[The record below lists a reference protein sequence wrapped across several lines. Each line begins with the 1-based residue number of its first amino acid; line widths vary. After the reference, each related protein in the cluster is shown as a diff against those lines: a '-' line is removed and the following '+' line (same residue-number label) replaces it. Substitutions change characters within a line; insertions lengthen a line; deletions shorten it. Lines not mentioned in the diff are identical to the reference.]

1 MPFVPLHHDAD
12 DMENRT
18 GLWLCPRLERPAAS
32 EPFVGTR
39 LYATREAVTGGVALR
54 IEIPK
59 GSRGI
64 VTYEH
69 SPLPAGSAG
78 ITFYARASE
87 PLDLT
92 LKNVLVRVG
101 TTWAKHDV
109 PWAALGTKPDAPDIG
124 YEFTLGLA
132 APAPRDVWIIID
144 RLGTEGPTF
153 EAAPPLSPTRGPDRV
168 INTRE
173 LVGNAAVLAPTMQRL
188 RRRERFRIVA
198 FGDSV
203 TAGAQSFRGNWD
215 LKDAAPQHLYFS
227 RLARGLE
234 KHFGVGNIA
243 CVQNGHGGWTA
254 EKAKT
259 VAPKVFGE
267 MLPGDVLLLE
277 FGANDLGWAEHG
289 IDRWLTNLRDLVHMA
304 RAKTDQ
310 IVVLTPTVGGKIPQ
324 FAPAI
329 SAAIRRFAQSERVAY
344 ADITL
349 WSLYR
354 GEAFAWAY
362 LANEYHPD
370 FMGHAMI
377 GEIVLPLFTGEHFDW
392 PPRRALT
399 PASRTRPPLSQV
411 WERGG
416 TRRRREG

>member
-1 MPFVPLHHDAD
+1 MPFRPLNHDAD

-18 GLWLCPRLERPAAS
+18 GLWLCPRLERGPAGPS
-32 EPFVGTR
+32 VGTR

-54 IEIPK
+54 IAIPK

-69 SPLPAGSAG
+69 SPLPAGAAG

-92 LKNVLVRVG
+92 VGKSAAVRAATG
-101 TTWAKHDV
+101 WIKHDV

-132 APAPRDVWIIID
+132 APAARDVWLLID

-153 EAAPPLSPTRGPDRV
+153 EAAPPLSPTRGPDKIV
-168 INTRE
+168 NTRE
-173 LVGNAAVLAPTMQRL
+173 LVGNAATLVPTVQRL
-188 RRRERFRIVA
+188 RRREPFRIVA

-234 KHFGVGNIA
+234 THFGYSGLTTI
-243 CVQNGHGGWTA
+243 QHGYGGWTT
-254 EKAKT
+254 EQAKT
-259 VAPKVFGE
+259 VAEKVVGA
-267 MLPGDVLLLE
+267 LRPGDLFLLE
-277 FGANDLGWAEHG
+277 FGANDLGWADHG
-289 IDRWLTNLRDLVHMA
+289 LARWLGNLRDLIQTA
-304 RAKTDQ
+304 RTKTDQ
-310 IVVLTPTVGGKIPQ
+310 IIVMTPTTGGKVPQ
-324 FAPAI
+324 LAPAI
-329 SAAIRRFAQSERVAY
+329 SREIRRFAQSERVAY
-344 ADITL
+344 ADITR

-354 GEAFAWAY
+354 GEPFAWAY

-377 GEIVLPLFTGEHFDW
+377 GEILLPLFTGKHFDW
-392 PPRRALT
+392 PPYAAAKR
-399 PASRTRPPLSQV
+399 
-411 WERGG
+411 
-416 TRRRREG
+416 

>member
-12 DMENRT
+12 DTENRT
-18 GLWLCPRLERPAAS
+18 GLWLCPRLERGPAGPS
-32 EPFVGTR
+32 VGTR

-69 SPLPAGSAG
+69 SPFPAGSAG

-92 LKNVLVRVG
+92 LKNAPVRAG

-109 PWAALGTKPDAPDIG
+109 AWAALGTKSDAPDIG

-132 APAPRDVWIIID
+132 APAPRDVWIVID

-153 EAAPPLSPTRGPDRV
+153 EAAPTLSPTTGPDRT
-168 INTRE
+168 INTRDI
-173 LVGNAAVLAPTMQRL
+173 VGNAAVLVPTVQRL
-188 RRRERFRIVA
+188 RRREPFQIVA

-215 LKDAAPQHLYFS
+215 LKDTAPQLLYFS
-227 RLARGLE
+227 HLARSLE
-234 KHFGVGNIA
+234 KQFGYRGITG
-243 CVQNGHGGWTA
+243 VQKGYGGWTA
-254 EKAKT
+254 DQAKT
-259 VAPKVFGE
+259 IMGE
-267 MLPGDVLLLE
+267 VVGVLRPGDLLFLE
-277 FGANDLGWAEHG
+277 FGGNDLGWANHG
-289 IDRWLTNLRDLVHMA
+289 VDRWLNNLRDLVQMA

-310 IVVLTPTVGGKIPQ
+310 IVVMTPTTGGTVPQ
-324 FAPAI
+324 IVSTISERIRVFAKN
-329 SAAIRRFAQSERVAY
+329 ERVAY
-344 ADITL
+344 ADISR
-349 WSLYR
+349 WSLFR
-354 GEAFAWAY
+354 GEPFAWAY

-377 GEIVLPLFTGEHFDW
+377 GEILLPLFTGKHFLW
-392 PPRRALT
+392 PPYA
-399 PASRTRPPLSQV
+399 ASKRPV
-411 WERGG
+411 RGV
-416 TRRRREG
+416 